1 MAKVVNKN
9 IITTKK
15 GIEEDRKL
23 IDETIVVLGE
33 FEQGDLCQRVTANTS
48 NPALK
53 ELTTLLNK
61 MGANIEENIENV
73 LDVLEQYSNYNYLNK
88 VETNGI
94 KEHLLK
100 LANGVNSLGDS
111 ITSMLNENNKVG
123 NSLNDSSTVL
133 LNNVH
138 ILNDASNELS

>member
-1 MAKVVNKN
+1 
-9 IITTKK
+9 
-15 GIEEDRKL
+15 
-23 IDETIVVLGE
+23 
-33 FEQGDLCQRVTANTS
+33 
-48 NPALK
+48 
-53 ELTTLLNK
+53 

-138 ILNDASNELS
+138 ILNDASNEAAASLEQTAAALEEITSAIIS